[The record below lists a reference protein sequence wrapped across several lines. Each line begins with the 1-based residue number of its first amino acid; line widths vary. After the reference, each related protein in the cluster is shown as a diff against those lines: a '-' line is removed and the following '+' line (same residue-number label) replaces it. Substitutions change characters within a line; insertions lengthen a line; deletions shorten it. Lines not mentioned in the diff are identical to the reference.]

1 MVKVE
6 ISQREIQALDIL
18 FNKAECSSVK
28 VGLILGLFR
37 TRIQEELNKE
47 REKQLKEKYTS
58 KKKN

>member
-6 ISQREIQALDIL
+6 ISQREVQAFDIL
-18 FNKAECSSVK
+18 LNEAKCPVK
-28 VGLILGLFR
+28 VGMIMGLFR

-47 REKQLKEKYTS
+47 REKQLKEKYTP